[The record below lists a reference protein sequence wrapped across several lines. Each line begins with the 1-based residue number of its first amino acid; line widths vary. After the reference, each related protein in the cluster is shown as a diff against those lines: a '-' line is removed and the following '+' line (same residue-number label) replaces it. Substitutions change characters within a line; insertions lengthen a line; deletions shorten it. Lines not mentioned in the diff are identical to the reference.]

1 MREYFNY
8 DAKTGLL
15 YWAVSTGPRSK
26 IGAQAGHKRKDGYV
40 IIKLNNKYY
49 LAHRL
54 IWFLSYDRWPENE
67 IDHINGDRAD
77 NRLENLRDVPKSL
90 NQRNASRRW
99 DNTSGKVGVRK
110 VTRKKTNYWIAT
122 WFDNNKIGQKWF
134 NISKLGEDAAL
145 LSAIECRNQK
155 QRELG
160 GFTERHGT

>member
-15 YWAVSTGPRSK
+15 YWAVSTGPRGK
-26 IGAQAGHKRKDGYV
+26 IGAQAGYKRKDGY
-40 IIKLNNKYY
+40 IGIKLNRRLY

-54 IWFLSYDRWPENE
+54 AWFLSYDKWPENE
-67 IDHINGDRAD
+67 IDHINGDRTD

-90 NQRNASRRW
+90 NQRNAKRRW

-110 VTRKKTNYWIAT
+110 VTHKKTNYWIAT

-134 NISKLGEDAAL
+134 NINKLGEEAAL
-145 LSAIECRNQK
+145 LSAIEYRNQK

-160 GFTERHGT
+160 GFTERHGA